1 MKQTVAEQSVEA
13 IAGKSSLTHE
23 ELQAL
28 LDQLAIKRWTSNSV
42 YWNVKTSSGQLVSR
56 SSGVLNMTEMMR
68 FIDVRGD
75 EKITYRVARIA
86 YSDGTSLVWLAD
98 NLRTTKYPDGTDI
111 EAANYMNTPASLGE
125 GRV

>member
-56 SSGVLNMTEMMR
+56 SSGVLNMTEMM
-68 FIDVRGD
+68 
-75 EKITYRVARIA
+75 
-86 YSDGTSLVWLAD
+86 
-98 NLRTTKYPDGTDI
+98 
-111 EAANYMNTPASLGE
+111 
-125 GRV
+125 

>member
-42 YWNVKTSSGQLVSR
+42 YWNVKQV
-56 SSGVLNMTEMMR
+56 
-68 FIDVRGD
+68 
-75 EKITYRVARIA
+75 
-86 YSDGTSLVWLAD
+86 AD
-98 NLRTTKYPDGTDI
+98 NWYPVLP
-111 EAANYMNTPASLGE
+111 EY
-125 GRV
+125 